1 MRSPTPYELAKVE
14 LRVGPKSSSTQ
25 TKLSEHEANRGE
37 AEKSE
42 CVSGEIF
49 KIAGQAAAAIKPRE
63 GAFGNPRS
71 RQMFKPSDDFDFDV
85 RQDFG

>member
-1 MRSPTPYELAKVE
+1 MLNLQRWVKCTWF
-14 LRVGPKSSSTQ
+14 
-25 TKLSEHEANRGE
+25 
-37 AEKSE
+37 E

-63 GAFGNPRS
+63 GAFDNPRS
-71 RQMFKPSDDFDFDV
+71 RQMFKPSDDFDFEV